1 MPSGIRNISRRRKLR
16 KLGDTFREMLL
27 DMDSELVERFLEML
41 LQAMNF
47 MLFVDSDYHRNIEGF
62 KGKYLFKSKDG
73 DLTVQAVFKTSWLF
87 QYEYLKVKRRPLKD
101 PDITITFKDSRALM
115 RLLLSPKPDVLGA
128 LIANEVVAAG
138 NVNYILKFGFM
149 TTQLQQMLESWTRKK

>member
-16 KLGDTFREMLL
+16 RLGDTFREMLVDL
-27 DMDSELVERFLEML
+27 DPDLVEEFLML
-41 LQAMNF
+41 LLRGMSF
-47 MLFVDSDYHRNIEGF
+47 MLFVDSNYHRNIEGF

-73 DLTVQAVFKTSWLF
+73 KLTVQAVFKTSWLF
-87 QYEYLKVKRRPLKD
+87 QYDYLKVRKRPLKD
-101 PDITITFKDSRALM
+101 PDITITFKDARAVM

-138 NVNYILKFGFM
+138 NINYILKFGYM

>member
-1 MPSGIRNISRRRKLR
+1 MPSGIRNISRRRKLKR
-16 KLGDTFREMLL
+16 LGDTFREMLL
-27 DMDSELVERFLEML
+27 DLDPNLVEEFLMIL
-41 LQAMNF
+41 LRGMSF

-62 KGKYLFKSKDG
+62 KGKYLFKSRDG
-73 DLTVQAVFKTSWLF
+73 ELTVQAVFKTSWLF
-87 QYEYLKVKRRPLKD
+87 QYDYLKVRKRPLKD
-101 PDITITFKDSRALM
+101 PDITITFKDAKAVM

-138 NVNYILKFGFM
+138 NVNYILKFGYM

>member
-16 KLGDTFREMLL
+16 RLGDTFREMLVDL
-27 DMDSELVERFLEML
+27 DPDLVEEFLML
-41 LQAMNF
+41 LLRGMSF
-47 MLFVDSDYHRNIEGF
+47 MLFVDSNYHRNIEGF

-73 DLTVQAVFKTSWLF
+73 ELTVQAVFKTSWLF
-87 QYEYLKVKRRPLKD
+87 QYDYLKVRKRPLKD
-101 PDITITFKDSRALM
+101 PDITITFKDARAVM

-138 NVNYILKFGFM
+138 NINYILKFGYM

>member
-16 KLGDTFREMLL
+16 KLGDIFREMLMS
-27 DMDSELVERFLEML
+27 MDPKLVERFLEML
-41 LQAMNF
+41 LQAMSF
-47 MLFVDSDYHRNIEGF
+47 MLFVDSNYHRNIEGF
-62 KGKYLFKSKDG
+62 KGKLLFQSKKG

-87 QYEYLKVKRRPLKD
+87 QYEYLKIKRRKLKD
-101 PDITITFKDSRALM
+101 PDITITFKDSQALM

-128 LIANEVVAAG
+128 IIANEVVAAG
-138 NVNYILKFGFM
+138 NVNYILKFGYM

>member
-16 KLGDTFREMLL
+16 RLGDTFREMLVDL
-27 DMDSELVERFLEML
+27 DPDLVEEFLML
-41 LQAMNF
+41 LLRGMSF
-47 MLFVDSDYHRNIEGF
+47 MLFVDSNYHRNIEGF
-62 KGKYLFKSKDG
+62 KGKYLFKSRDG
-73 DLTVQAVFKTSWLF
+73 KLTVQAVFKTSWLF
-87 QYEYLKVKRRPLKD
+87 QYDYLKVRKRPLKD
-101 PDITITFKDSRALM
+101 PDITITFKDARAVM

-138 NVNYILKFGFM
+138 NINYILKFGYM